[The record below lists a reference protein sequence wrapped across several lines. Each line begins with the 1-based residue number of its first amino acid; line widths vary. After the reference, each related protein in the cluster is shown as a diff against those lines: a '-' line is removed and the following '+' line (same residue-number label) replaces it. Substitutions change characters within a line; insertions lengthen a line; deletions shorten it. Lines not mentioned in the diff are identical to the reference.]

1 MLDSKPL
8 DLPGD
13 LEEGELAVYLAWLRI
28 GAATAAFVAPG
39 AVTHL
44 WTGEDGPPTLTRTV
58 LRSWAGR
65 EAALGIG
72 LLMSLRHD
80 KGVRGWLEGGA
91 LADASDD
98 EPPGLAAPEA
108 PLAGGCIGGGRGPRD
123 SSRGVLRLDI
133 RGSTPGGRAKREGLS

>member
-39 AVTHL
+39 AVTRL

-91 LADASDD
+91 LADASDALGALMSLQGLPRLRRLWLVAASAGAAVL
-98 EPPGLAAPEA
+98 EIRLAASF
-108 PLAGGCIGGGRGPRD
+108 D
-123 SSRGVLRLDI
+123 
-133 RGSTPGGRAKREGLS
+133 